1 MLEQPIYQMPIT
13 PSLTSLTAGTKWG
26 KIKQLFNPA
35 NKLKGTL
42 YLPDSTEG
50 HELAGRLLVE
60 GCQHEIKHLTANK
73 VHSAFTVSIDALE
86 SSGSYGSETPIA
98 EIYFALVPR
107 WELDIE
113 VLRYEVDYTLRLL
126 LKWKPTPSQPQPSG
140 L

>member
-1 MLEQPIYQMPIT
+1 MLDLPIYNVLIT
-13 PSLTSLTAGTKWG
+13 TSLTSLTAGTKWG
-26 KIKQLFNPA
+26 KVRLLFNPT

-42 YLPDSTEG
+42 YLPDSLEG

-60 GCQHEIKHLTANK
+60 GYQHEIKHLSANK
-73 VHSAFTVSIDALE
+73 VHSAFTISIDALE
-86 SSGSYGSETPIA
+86 SSGSFSSETPIA

-126 LKWKPTPSQPQPSG
+126 LKWKPTPSQPQSSG